1 MKAMILAAGKGT
13 RVRPITYTVPKP
25 MITLI
30 RKPVIESL
38 IEHLKRF
45 GFDDIMINTSHLAGS
60 IENYLRDGER
70 FGVNIAY
77 SFEGKMVDGQL
88 LDEPL
93 GSAGGIKK
101 IQDFS
106 GFFDDT
112 FIVLCGDA
120 LIDLDIGRLLEFHRS
135 RGALAT
141 IALKEVPR
149 SEVHRYGV
157 VQTRENGRIIRFQE
171 KPAVEEAVS
180 TTINTGI
187 YLFEP
192 GIINLIPSGV
202 EFDIGKDL
210 FPLLVEQGLPFYGV
224 SIPYQWV
231 DIGSVADYWEATRL
245 ILAGEVNGYT
255 IPGREISP
263 GVHAGINIAANL
275 DRITI
280 VPPVYIG
287 GSTRIGDEAV
297 IIGPTVIGSNC
308 EVEAGAVIRE
318 CIIGDYTRVR
328 GVAELE
334 KMIVFGEKC
343 VEPTGGFL
351 DINEFEISWIVDDV
365 RKDAVLSESQRF
377 LYECARE
384 IGH

>member
-1 MKAMILAAGKGT
+1 
-13 RVRPITYTVPKP
+13 

-30 RKPVIESL
+30 RKPIIESL
-38 IEHLKRF
+38 IEHLKRH
-45 GFDDIMINTSHLAGS
+45 GIDDIVINTSHLAGS
-60 IENYLRDGER
+60 IENYLRDGDR

-77 SFEGKMVDGQL
+77 SFEGRMVDGQL

-93 GSAGGIKK
+93 GSAGGMKK

-106 GFFDDT
+106 GFFDET

-120 LIDLDIGRLLEFHRS
+120 LIDLDIGRLLEFHRKS
-135 RGALAT
+135 GALAT

-149 SEVHRYGV
+149 SEVNRYGV
-157 VQTRENGRIIRFQE
+157 VQTDESGRIIRFQE
-171 KPAVEEAVS
+171 KPAVEDAVS
-180 TTINTGI
+180 STINTGI

-192 GIINLIPSGV
+192 EIIDLIPSGT
-202 EFDIGKDL
+202 EYDIGKDL
-210 FPLLVEQGLPFYGV
+210 FPLLVEKKLPFHGI

-245 ILAGEVNGYT
+245 ILAGKVEGYA
-255 IPGREISP
+255 IPGREISK

-275 DRITI
+275 ERITI

-287 GSTRIGDEAV
+287 GGTRIGDGAV
-297 IIGPTVIGSNC
+297 IIGPTVIGANC
-308 EVEAGAVIRE
+308 DIETGAVIKD
-318 CIIGDYTRVR
+318 CIIGDYTLVR

-334 KMIVFGEKC
+334 QMIVFGEKC
-343 VEPTGGFL
+343 IEPTGKAL
-351 DINEFEISWIVDDV
+351 DINEFEIGWIVDDV
-365 RKDAVLSESQRF
+365 RKDKDLPESQRF
-377 LYECARE
+377 LYELARE